1 MPWWPQVRYANLLK
15 KWQNSFNHPERHNM
29 TEDQEVTQLPMMLT
43 AIGQSIGYGEID
55 RARTLQKLAMD
66 WAKTP
71 DKRDEIYAKDFAI
84 AAGWTGTSS
93 GLD

>member
-1 MPWWPQVRYANLLK
+1 
-15 KWQNSFNHPERHNM
+15 M
-29 TEDQEVTQLPMMLT
+29 TDDQELTQLTMMLT

-71 DKRDEIYAKDFAI
+71 DKRDAIYAKDFAV